1 LEPKQTI
8 GDLKLKK
15 SPGFISGIM
24 IGTICLIAGMVLRVS
39 APDFSGFFARGHSES
54 VLPIW
59 MLLIG
64 FAILN
69 YIFAGLSQAMHGR
82 TFKDE
87 RLAVGRVDEQDSGAN
102 R

>member
-1 LEPKQTI
+1 M
-8 GDLKLKK
+8 KK
-15 SPGFISGIM
+15 SPGFISGLM
-24 IGTICLIAGMVLRVS
+24 IGTICLVAGLVLRVS
-39 APDFSGFFARGHSES
+39 APDFSGFFERGHSES

-59 MLLIG
+59 VLLVG

-82 TFKDE
+82 TIKDDGP
-87 RLAVGRVDEQDSGAN
+87 AAGRGEKQDSSPS